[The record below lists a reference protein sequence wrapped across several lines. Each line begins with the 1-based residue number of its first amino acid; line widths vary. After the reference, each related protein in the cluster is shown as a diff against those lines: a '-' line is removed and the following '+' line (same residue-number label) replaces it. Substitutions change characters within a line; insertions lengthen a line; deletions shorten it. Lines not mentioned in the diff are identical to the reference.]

1 MEALNNIRW
10 RNSAFE
16 EYMANASNGKST
28 YDKIAVFLIVGNVL
42 FTAKSGEFG
51 IRSTCQPHKLKRKYA
66 CLISQRQM
74 LSNT

>member
-28 YDKIAVFLIVGNVL
+28 YDKIAVFLIVGNV
-42 FTAKSGEFG
+42 FFMAKSEDF
-51 IRSTCQPHKLKRKYA
+51 
-66 CLISQRQM
+66 
-74 LSNT
+74 

>member
-28 YDKIAVFLIVGNVL
+28 SDKIAVFLIVGDV
-42 FTAKSGEFG
+42 FSMAKSEDF
-51 IRSTCQPHKLKRKYA
+51 
-66 CLISQRQM
+66 
-74 LSNT
+74 